1 MEMKKETQMTVVKV
15 FHISPKE
22 DFSGVERKH
31 IANVRINEDLFPNY
45 EAALEFAYSKT
56 QNIFGSWSMGSRIP
70 DGFGDFID
78 NGDFST
84 TVDVMAPLRMYNG
97 RPMGHRSSMPNDEFE
112 YKGVL
117 YRCAMMGFDLVESH
131 EEA

>member
-1 MEMKKETQMTVVKV
+1 MEMKQEKQMSVMKV
-15 FHISPKE
+15 FYISPKD
-22 DFSGVERKH
+22 DFSSVTRQH
-31 IANVRINEDLFPNY
+31 VANVRINEELFPSV
-45 EAALEFAYSKT
+45 EDALEFAYRRT

-84 TVDVMAPLRMYNG
+84 SVDVMAPLHMYNG

-112 YKGVL
+112 YKGIL
-117 YRCAMMGFDLVESH
+117 YRCASMGFYQVGIN